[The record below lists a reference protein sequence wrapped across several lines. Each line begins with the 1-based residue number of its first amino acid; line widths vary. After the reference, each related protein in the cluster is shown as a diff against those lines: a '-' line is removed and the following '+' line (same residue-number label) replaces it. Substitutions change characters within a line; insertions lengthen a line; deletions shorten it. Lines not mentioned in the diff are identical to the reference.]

1 MQLMMSRAFAA
12 QHSGSDEQDAMMC
25 CMCCVHRLD
34 RSIRFMISMSVRDR
48 CREMR
53 CRELPRSDDAS
64 EREWSRDNRHS
75 YILIDIDRVI
85 PFDFC

>member
-1 MQLMMSRAFAA
+1 MMQLMMSRAFAA

-48 CREMR
+48 CRDAES
-53 CRELPRSDDAS
+53 CREVTTRAS
-64 EREWSRDNRHS
+64 ESGAGTIATHIYSSTSIE
-75 YILIDIDRVI
+75 
-85 PFDFC
+85 